1 MGKHTGRHRIP
12 TSFFDGIAVREIR
25 PGYFMTDMMRAG
37 QRVRKAFN
45 SIEGAKAWCHTKSLE
60 LTNSGTAAL
69 GITDA
74 MRVEIV
80 ELRRMLGD
88 RATLRQCVDYW
99 MDKHPVEADGRTW
112 GSVTVEYL
120 KAMEKTNRR
129 ETSLADKR
137 LKLSIL
143 GEAFGETAMKAIDKT
158 DIEAKI
164 EELATARGWSEG
176 SKHAYRGAGLTLLR
190 FYSGNGKRMLVK
202 QDDDPPSTWS
212 SSFVEKLLHTAE
224 KVTPEIVAPLAVLL
238 FAGCRPTETE
248 RLSWDHI
255 RLADRI
261 IMLPGSLTKTRRAR
275 NVQITDNLH
284 AWLTAYKGTG
294 PLIASPVRF
303 RAMREELMKAVGLKA
318 WETDTP
324 RHTCATNMLASKGAV
339 ETANSLGHSAGVLM
353 KHYAGN
359 PPLPDAVKSYWNIM
373 PTPQKNKA

>member
-12 TSFFDGIAVREIR
+12 TSHFFGIAVREIR
-25 PGYFMTDMMRAG
+25 PDYYMADLMRAG
-37 QRVRKAFN
+37 QRVRKAFT
-45 SIEGAKAWCHTKSLE
+45 SIEGAKVWCHSKSME
-60 LTNSGTAAL
+60 MTNSGTAAL
-69 GITDA
+69 TITDA

-88 RATLRQCVDYW
+88 RATLRQCVDFW
-99 MDKHPVEADGRTW
+99 LTKHPVEADGRTW
-112 GSVTVEYL
+112 ASVSEEYL
-120 KAMEKTNRR
+120 TAMSATNRR

-143 GEAFGETAMKAIDKT
+143 GAAFGQTAMKAIDKA
-158 DIEAKI
+158 DVESKI
-164 EELATARGWSEG
+164 EELATDRGWSEG
-176 SKHAYRGAGLTLLR
+176 SKHAYRGAALTLLR

-202 QDDDPPSTWS
+202 QDDNPPGTWP
-212 SSFVEKLLHTAE
+212 SSFVERMMHAAE

-261 IMLPGSLTKTRRAR
+261 IMLPGSITKTRRAR

-284 AWLTAYKGTG
+284 AWLTTYPGTG

-303 RAMREELMKAVGLKA
+303 RALREELMKAVGLGA

-339 ETANSLGHSAGVLM
+339 ETANSLGHSAGILL

-359 PPLPDAVKSYWNIM
+359 PPLPADVKAFWSIC
-373 PTPQKNKA
+373 PSKK

>member
-1 MGKHTGRHRIP
+1 VGKHTGRHRIP
-12 TSFFDGIAVREIR
+12 TSFFDGIAVREVR
-25 PGYFMTDMMRAG
+25 SGYFMADMMRAG
-37 QRVRKAFN
+37 QRVRKAFT

-69 GITDA
+69 GITDS

-80 ELRRMLGD
+80 DLKQMLGD
-88 RATLRQCVDYW
+88 RATLRECVDFW
-99 MDKHPVEADGRTW
+99 LTKHPVEADGRTW
-112 GSVTVEYL
+112 ANVTEEYL
-120 KAMEKTNRR
+120 KAMSATNRR
-129 ETSLADKR
+129 ETSLADKK

-143 GEAFGETAMKAIDKT
+143 GEAFGDTAMKAIDRA
-158 DIEAKI
+158 DVESKI
-164 EELATARGWSEG
+164 EELATDRGWSEG

-190 FYSGNGKRMLVK
+190 FYAGTGKRMLVK
-202 QDDDPPSTWS
+202 QDDDPPATWS
-212 SSFVEKLLHTAE
+212 SAFVERMMHAAE

-255 RLADRI
+255 RLADHI
-261 IMLPGSLTKTRRAR
+261 IMLPGSITKTRRAR

-303 RAMREELMKAVGLKA
+303 RAMREELMKAVGLGA

-324 RHTCATNMLASKGAV
+324 RHTCATNMLASRGAV
-339 ETANSLGHSAGVLM
+339 ETANSLGHSASILM

-359 PPLPDAVKSYWNIM
+359 PPLPDAVKHFWNIM
-373 PTPQKNKA
+373 PTPQKKKA